1 MTKEDTKKQNEY
13 NEEDEKKKVKVLDEG
28 DIDLLKRY
36 GMGPYSENI
45 KKIEEENKELI

>member
-1 MTKEDTKKQNEY
+1 MAKEDTQKKNEY
-13 NEEDEKKKVKVLDEG
+13 NEEDEKKNTKTLDEG
-28 DIDLLKRY
+28 DINLLKRY